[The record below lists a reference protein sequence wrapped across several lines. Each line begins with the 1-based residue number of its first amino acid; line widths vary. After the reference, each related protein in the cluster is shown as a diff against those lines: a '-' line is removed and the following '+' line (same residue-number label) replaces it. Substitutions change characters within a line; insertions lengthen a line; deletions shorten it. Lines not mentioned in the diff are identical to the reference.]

1 MVSFSDIVRGAI
13 AIVIG
18 SDVININFSEIHS
31 HLSDVSLDLSK
42 GVPRLYSQFVRF
54 EEWRNLT
61 TSQSFSAINTA
72 DEYFHTL
79 SNWVDNDNY
88 IQDMNAK
95 GLSYQ
100 LGHGPFSGLNQG
112 EFSQFLMDRAHNKV
126 KRPYAEVRIVNNN
139 SNVLD
144 DMEKMLN
151 LPAAVDWVTKG
162 GVTGVK
168 DQGQC
173 GSCWS
178 FSTTGAMEGAYFIK
192 TGKLVSFSEQQLVDC
207 DIVTNGGSELG
218 CKGGMMDSAFEWIQ
232 TNNGICSETSYPY
245 VSGTTTKSGKCQT
258 KCANVAGTDVSKFVD
273 VEPNSDIAM
282 MTVLS
287 ERPVSI
293 AIEADQKDFQLYK
306 SGVFTG
312 DCGATLDHGVL
323 VVGYGTEG
331 TNDFY
336 KVKNSW
342 GASWGLNGYILLG
355 RGTDP
360 VTGKPYNKGSGQC
373 GILAEASYPVLV

>member
-1 MVSFSDIVRGAI
+1 MVSFSEIVRGVI

-18 SDVININFSEIHS
+18 KELITMNFTEIHERFPV
-31 HLSDVSLDLSK
+31 VSVDL
-42 GVPRLYSQFVRF
+42 VPRLYNQFVKF
-54 EEWRNLT
+54 EEWRNQ
-61 TSQSFSAINTA
+61 SVGKSFSDINNV

-88 IQDMNAK
+88 IRDMNAK
-95 GLSYQ
+95 GLSYE
-100 LGHGPFSGLNQG
+100 LGHGPFSGLNQR

-126 KRPYAEVRIVNNN
+126 TRPYAEMRIINK
-139 SNVLD
+139 S
-144 DMEKMLN
+144 MLN
-151 LPAAVDWVTKG
+151 LPAAVDWTTIG
-162 GVTGVK
+162 AVTGVK

-207 DIVTNGGSELG
+207 DIVTNGGSDLG
-218 CKGGMMDSAFEWIQ
+218 CKGGLMDSAFEWIQ

-273 VEPNSDIAM
+273 IEPNSDIAM
-282 MTVLS
+282 MTVLA

-323 VVGYGTEG
+323 VVGYGTQG

-342 GASWGLNGYILLG
+342 GPSWGLNGYILLG

-373 GILAEASYPVLV
+373 GILAEASYPLLAM